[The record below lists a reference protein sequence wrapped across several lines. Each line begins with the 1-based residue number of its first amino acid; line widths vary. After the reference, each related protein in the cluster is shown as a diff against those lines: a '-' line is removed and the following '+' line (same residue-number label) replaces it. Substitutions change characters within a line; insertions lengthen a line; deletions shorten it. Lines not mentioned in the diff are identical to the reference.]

1 MCVRRQ
7 NDRNIDRTFAQ
18 PDFALMPQQKP
29 ITILIAEDQA
39 ITRFGLKCS
48 LEAYPDLK
56 VVSDCENGATAILQ
70 ALANKPDVILM
81 DIDMPTINGIRAS
94 REIKE
99 VLPRTHIIMFTA
111 SDNDKNIFAALEAG
125 ADGYCLKSVAGEHLY
140 DAIKAVTSGATWLDP
155 GIAQRLLKVQNSR
168 STDEFKSTS
177 SPLKQFNDC
186 SLSEEQ
192 LAILK
197 MLSTGCNLETIAS
210 RTSSSLDNVGSVVRG
225 TLELLLETARQE
237 LSNKSETPIAL
248 NKTAS
253 LENQGIK
260 NYQEGRT
267 RLGDH
272 YEIDGVLGRGGMGI
286 VYKGRHVLMNRPVAI
301 KMLHPQHADDA
312 NVVARF
318 QSEAQTLSQLSHPNL
333 VSVFDFGITANNEPY
348 MIMDFHSGHSLE
360 SYLAANGILTT
371 EIGID
376 IFKQVLRGLSVVH
389 KAGIVHRDIKP
400 GNLIISEE
408 RIPQVKIVDFG
419 IAKNPSNEKE
429 RLRITN
435 SGEVVGT
442 PRYMSPE
449 QCTGHDLDARSD
461 IYALGCVMYECFTGK
476 PTFDGDSFYD
486 MVRLHV
492 NETPSRLPFFQP
504 DVNHPKELVEIIF
517 KALKKN
523 PDDRY
528 QSAEEML
535 DALNKVPVNA
545 ADARITD

>member
-1 MCVRRQ
+1 
-7 NDRNIDRTFAQ
+7 
-18 PDFALMPQQKP
+18 MPKQKP
-29 ITILIAEDQA
+29 ITVLIAEDQA

-56 VVSDCENGATAILQ
+56 VVSDCDDGATAILQ
-70 ALANKPDVILM
+70 ALADKPDVILM
-81 DIDMPTINGIRAS
+81 DIDMPTIDGIRAS

-111 SDNDKNIFAALEAG
+111 SDDDKHIFEALEAG

-155 GIAQRLLKVQNSR
+155 GIANRMLKVQNSR
-168 STDEFKSTS
+168 SIAEFKKSS
-177 SPLKQFNDC
+177 SPVKPFKDC

-210 RTSSSLDNVGSVVRG
+210 RTGQSLNNVGSLVRG
-225 TLELLLETARQE
+225 TLDLLLESARQE
-237 LSNKSETPIAL
+237 LSDKGDTQVSGNKAVG
-248 NKTAS
+248 
-253 LENQGIK
+253 LEKCEIK
-260 NYQEGRT
+260 NYRGGRT

-272 YEIDGVLGRGGMGI
+272 YEIEGVLGRGGMGV
-286 VYKGRHVLMNRPVAI
+286 VYKGRHLLMNRPVAI
-301 KMLHPQHADDA
+301 EMLNPQHAVDT

-333 VSVFDFGITANNEPY
+333 VSVFDFGITPNNEPY
-348 MIMDFHSGHSLE
+348 MIMDFHPGHSLE
-360 SYLAANGILTT
+360 GYLASNGSLNT
-371 EIGID
+371 EIGIG
-376 IFKQVLRGLSVVH
+376 IFKQVLSGLAVVH

-400 GNLIISEE
+400 GNIIISED

-419 IAKNPSNEKE
+419 IAKNPSTDKE
-429 RLRITN
+429 HSKIT
-435 SGEVVGT
+435 STGEVVGT
-442 PRYMSPE
+442 PSYMSPE
-449 QCTGHDLDARSD
+449 QCTGKELDARSD
-461 IYALGCVMYECFTGK
+461 IYAIGCVMYECFTGK
-476 PTFDGDSFYD
+476 PTFDGDSFYE
-486 MVRLHV
+486 MVRLHL

-504 DVNHPKELVEIIF
+504 GVNHPKELVDIIF
-517 KALKKN
+517 KALRKN

-535 DALNKVPVNA
+535 DDLNKVPVTVAN
-545 ADARITD
+545 